1 MKQLEIISVVTNDKR
16 YWWETAVYLYNLTT
30 LGYKDISILVF
41 IRKGQNILEEWNQL
55 SIKFPDVKFFFYEDI
70 GNIEKIGN
78 AFNYFPVYRFWTLQE
93 HFKKYPE
100 LTDKAV
106 FYTDTDIILTKYL
119 DFSPYL
125 KGDINYL
132 SWTGNKERTDN
143 YLWQPYFDGKIT
155 QVLPQ
160 KLEQFKKLDV
170 LGRLGYITGTS
181 REVITENNPNTG
193 GAQYL
198 LKNITSQFWTD
209 CFNVCCEIKLYLSEL
224 NQNFFQGNSS
234 VERENNGYQSFVSD
248 MLALLYSLWGNKFET
263 KCPSELD
270 FAWSTDYVERGQE
283 CFIIHNAGITG
294 EANCKIA
301 FEKKILEGPMFFKG
315 KYSNITP
322 FEDLDY
328 LKSIVDHPV
337 SSRFC
342 NSEYVKVILKTE
354 KYLNG

>member
-55 SIKFPDVKFFFYEDI
+55 SIKFSDVKFFFYEDI

-181 REVITENNPNTG
+181 REVITENNLNTG

-198 LKNITSQFWTD
+198 LKNVASQFWTD

-224 NQNFFQGNSS
+224 NQNFFQGASAI
-234 VERENNGYQSFVSD
+234 EKENNGYQSFCSD
-248 MLALLYSLWGNKFET
+248 MWTLLYTLWSKGFKTE
-263 KCPSELD
+263 CPKDLD
-270 FAWSTDYVERGQE
+270 FAWSTDRLSRLEEVY
-283 CFIIHNAGITG
+283 ILHNAGVTG
-294 EANCKIA
+294 EESIKIA
-301 FEKKILEGPMFFKG
+301 FEKSYTDAPLFFKG
-315 KYSNITP
+315 KYQTYTP
-322 FEDLDY
+322 FDNIEELNT
-328 LKSIVDHPV
+328 IINHPI
-337 SSRFC
+337 SSDFA
-342 NSEYVKVILKTE
+342 NSVYTQNIIKTH
-354 KYLNG
+354 KFLNQ